1 MSCGVF
7 GRTLLAARLR
17 KHVRKAGSRA
27 KGAASRESTV
37 LTSARNTSV
46 GLGANEASP
55 CREFIRHC
63 GSVGEHRGQQKQH
76 STVTGHEP
84 MLTILSKWQY
94 SHAEYKMRPFFFSYF
109 PKLNADAIE
118 RSEKT

>member
-1 MSCGVF
+1 M
-7 GRTLLAARLR
+7 
-17 KHVRKAGSRA
+17 
-27 KGAASRESTV
+27 